1 MMPDTERNNL
11 GQQEEEQG
19 MSLEEYGLLF
29 LSRWYYFVAAV
40 IIAMTIAVFKILTTT
55 PVYQRNASVLIK
67 DNDQKSSGT
76 MQEIANLGI
85 ISSNTNIN
93 NEILTISAPVL
104 MQEATKRL
112 GLDLQISIKE
122 GLHTLPL
129 YNDAPVS
136 VVLDKRETAQ
146 PFTFKIKVDEDKSLV
161 IHDFTIF
168 AEEEIH
174 VKDIKTRIGQTVKTP
189 VGNLRIDETPVGLQD
204 FLGEEITVTKYPY
217 NAVAARYVGRLS
229 VALADKESTILNL
242 SINDEVPARAD
253 DLLVTL
259 VEVYN
264 EHWMHDKNLIAE
276 STSEFITERLNTL
289 SKELGDVD
297 QKISD
302 YKSSNLMPNL
312 QEASSMYMQ
321 QSGKNANE
329 LIQLNNQLSMAIYIK
344 EYLSDKNRAGQ
355 LLPTNT
361 GIGGTGI
368 EALIAS
374 YNQAVLTRNDLLSN
388 SSEDN
393 ALVQKMDRDLA
404 TQQTAIVR
412 SLENLI
418 AQIRKQISNAEA
430 NEALNNQKI
439 ASAPRQAQQLL
450 SIDRQQKVK
459 EALYIYL
466 LQKREENELSKTF
479 TAWNTR
485 IIQPPYGGGLTSP
498 RSASILLIAFALGLA
513 IPGGIIFLGEFLN
526 RTVRGRKDLEFMQVP
541 FLGEIPLLSRKK
553 HWWQHRQNNAERKI
567 YIRENSRNLI
577 NESFRLVRTKLDY
590 FVEKKDTANIIMITS
605 FNAGSGK
612 SFISGNLAK
621 TLSLGGKRILAIDL
635 DLRHAS
641 LSKLVDNPKQGLTS
655 YLCGATDDID
665 SVILHN
671 QFDGSV
677 DILPVGVVPPNPT
690 ELLQSEVMGK
700 LFEKL
705 KKEYD
710 VVLVDCPPIDIV
722 ADTNIVKKYAD
733 VSLFVVRVGLM
744 DRRLLKEVDKLY
756 QRKTY
761 NKMAIVLNGSQYV
774 STRYGHYRYGYTYG
788 YGYGYGY
795 GYHEKS

>member
-1 MMPDTERNNL
+1 MIQENQQSSL
-11 GQQEEEQG
+11 VQQEDEQSL
-19 MSLEEYGLLF
+19 SLEDYGLLF

-40 IIAMTIAVFKILTTT
+40 LIALAIAVFNILTTT
-55 PVYQRNASVLIK
+55 PIYQRNASLLIK

-93 NEILTISAPVL
+93 NEILTLTAPVM
-104 MQEATKRL
+104 MQETTKRL
-112 GLDLQISIKE
+112 GLDLQLAVTQ
-122 GLHTLPL
+122 GLRDKPL
-129 YNDAPVS
+129 YDDAPVS
-136 VVLDKRETAQ
+136 VVLEKRDAAL
-146 PFTFKIKVDEDKSLV
+146 PFTFKMKVAKDKS
-161 IHDFTIF
+161 IKIYDFCVY
-168 AEEEIH
+168 ADEEIN
-174 VKDIKTRIGQTVKTP
+174 VKDVQTRLGATFSTPIGKIR
-189 VGNLRIDETPVGLQD
+189 LEETPVGIED
-204 FLGEEITVTKYPY
+204 FCNEEITVTKYPL
-217 NAVAARYVGRLS
+217 NVIAARYAGRLS
-229 VALADKESTILNL
+229 VSMADKESTILNL
-242 SINDEVPARAD
+242 SMNDEVPARAD
-253 DLLVTL
+253 DVLMTL
-259 VEVYN
+259 IEVYN
-264 EHWMHDKNLIAE
+264 EHWIHDKNLIAE
-276 STSEFITERLNTL
+276 STSDFITERLNTL

-297 QKISD
+297 KQISD
-302 YKSSNLMPNL
+302 YKSNNLMPNL

-329 LIQLNNQLSMAIYIK
+329 LIELNNQLSMAIYIK

-368 EALIAS
+368 EALIAT
-374 YNQAVLTRNDLLSN
+374 YNQAVLMRNDLLSN

-393 ALVQKMDRDLA
+393 ALVKKMDRDLA

-430 NEALNNQKI
+430 NEARTNQKI

-485 IIQPPYGGGLTSP
+485 VIQPPYGGSITAP
-498 RSASILLIAFALGLA
+498 RSSSILLIALALGLA

-541 FLGEIPLLSRKK
+541 FLGEIPLLSSKK
-553 HWWQHRQNNAERKI
+553 HWWQHRKNNAERNI

-655 YLCGATDDID
+655 YLCGATDDLD

-700 LFEKL
+700 LFENL

-710 VVLVDCPPIDIV
+710 VILVDCPPIDIV

>member
-1 MMPDTERNNL
+1 
-11 GQQEEEQG
+11 
-19 MSLEEYGLLF
+19 
-29 LSRWYYFVAAV
+29 
-40 IIAMTIAVFKILTTT
+40 
-55 PVYQRNASVLIK
+55 
-67 DNDQKSSGT
+67 
-76 MQEIANLGI
+76 
-85 ISSNTNIN
+85 
-93 NEILTISAPVL
+93 
-104 MQEATKRL
+104 
-112 GLDLQISIKE
+112 
-122 GLHTLPL
+122 
-129 YNDAPVS
+129 
-136 VVLDKRETAQ
+136 
-146 PFTFKIKVDEDKSLV
+146 
-161 IHDFTIF
+161 
-168 AEEEIH
+168 
-174 VKDIKTRIGQTVKTP
+174 
-189 VGNLRIDETPVGLQD
+189 
-204 FLGEEITVTKYPY
+204 
-217 NAVAARYVGRLS
+217 
-229 VALADKESTILNL
+229 
-242 SINDEVPARAD
+242 
-253 DLLVTL
+253 
-259 VEVYN
+259 
-264 EHWMHDKNLIAE
+264 
-276 STSEFITERLNTL
+276 
-289 SKELGDVD
+289 
-297 QKISD
+297 
-302 YKSSNLMPNL
+302 
-312 QEASSMYMQ
+312 MYMQ
-321 QSGKNANE
+321 QSGKNAND

-344 EYLSDKNRAGQ
+344 DYLSDKNRAGQ

-393 ALVQKMDRDLA
+393 ALVKKMDRDLA

-430 NEALNNQKI
+430 NEALTNQKI

-485 IIQPPYGGGLTSP
+485 IIQPPYGGGLTAP

-513 IPGGIIFLGEFLN
+513 IPGGIIFLSEFLN
-526 RTVRGRKDLEFMQVP
+526 RTVRGRKDLETLHVP

-621 TLSLGGKRILAIDL
+621 TLSLGGKRVLAIDL

-641 LSKLVDNPKQGLTS
+641 LSKLVDTPKQGLTS
-655 YLCGATDDID
+655 FLCGATDDIQ
-665 SVILHN
+665 SVILRN

-677 DILPVGVVPPNPT
+677 DVLPVGVVPPNPT
-690 ELLQSEVMGK
+690 ELLQSDVMGN
-700 LFEKL
+700 LFEML

-710 VVLVDCPPIDIV
+710 VILVDCPPIDIV

-756 QRKTY
+756 LRHTY
-761 NKMAIVLNGSQYV
+761 NKMAILLNGSQYV

>member
-1 MMPDTERNNL
+1 MMLDTKKNNL

-29 LSRWYYFVAAV
+29 LSRWYYFVATV
-40 IIAMTIAVFKILTTT
+40 LIALTIAVFKVLTTT
-55 PVYQRNASVLIK
+55 PVYQRNAAVLVK
-67 DNDQKSSGT
+67 DNDQKMSGT
-76 MQEIANLGI
+76 TQELANLGI
-85 ISSNTNIN
+85 MGSNTNIN
-93 NEILTISAPVL
+93 NEILTLSAPVL
-104 MQEATKRL
+104 MQEATKKL
-112 GLDLQISIKE
+112 GLDLQISVKE
-122 GLHTLPL
+122 GLHDLPL
-129 YNDAPVS
+129 YNDAPIAVI
-136 VVLDKRETAQ
+136 LENRDLAQ
-146 PFTFKIKVDEDKSLV
+146 PFTFKIKATEDKRLK
-161 IHDFTIF
+161 IYDFVVYG
-168 AEEEIH
+168 EEEIH
-174 VKDIKTRIGQTVKTP
+174 VNDIAMRVGATVKTP
-189 VGNLRIDETPVGLQD
+189 IGRLRIEETSVGLAD
-204 FLGEEITVTKYPY
+204 YIDEEISVTKYPQ
-217 NAVAARYVGRLS
+217 ATIAARYSGRLS

-242 SINDEVPARAD
+242 CINDEVPARAD
-253 DLLVTL
+253 DLLMTL

-321 QSGKNANE
+321 QSGKNTNE
-329 LIQLNNQLSMAIYIK
+329 LLQLNNQLSMAIYIK
-344 EYLSDKNRAGQ
+344 EYLSDKSRAGQ

-368 EALIAS
+368 ETLIAT
-374 YNQAVLTRNDLLSN
+374 YNQTVLTRNDLLSN

-393 ALVQKMDRDLA
+393 ALVQKLDRDLA

-430 NEALNNQKI
+430 TEALTNKKI

-485 IIQPPYGGGLTSP
+485 IIQPPYGGGVTAP
-498 RSASILLIAFALGLA
+498 RKSYILLIALVLGLA
-513 IPGGIIFLGEFLN
+513 IPGGIIFLGEFFN
-526 RTVRGRKDLEFMQVP
+526 RSVRGRKDLEFMNVP
-541 FLGEIPLLSRKK
+541 FLGEIPLLSSKK
-553 HWWQHRQNNAERKI
+553 HWWQHRKNNAERKI

-590 FVEKKDTANIIMITS
+590 FAEKKDTANIIMITS

-621 TLSLGGKRILAIDL
+621 TLSLGGKRILAVDL

-641 LSKLVDNPKQGLTS
+641 LSKLVDQPKNGLTS
-655 YLCGATDDID
+655 YLCGATDKISDIVLRD
-665 SVILHN
+665 R
-671 QFDGSV
+671 FDGSV
-677 DILPVGVVPPNPT
+677 DVLPVGVVPPNPT
-690 ELLQSEVMGK
+690 ELLQNDRLGK
-700 LFEKL
+700 LFEEL
-705 KKEYD
+705 KNYYD
-710 VVLVDCPPIDIV
+710 AILVDCPPIDIV

-733 VSLFVVRVGLM
+733 ISIFVVRVGLM
-744 DRRLLKEVDKLY
+744 DRRLLREVEKLY

-761 NKMAIVLNGSQYV
+761 NKMAILLNGSQFV

-795 GYHEKS
+795 GYHEKA

>member
-1 MMPDTERNNL
+1 MIQENQQSSL
-11 GQQEEEQG
+11 VQQEDEQS
-19 MSLEEYGLLF
+19 MSLEDYGLLF

-40 IIAMTIAVFKILTTT
+40 LIALAIAVFNILTTT
-55 PVYQRNASVLIK
+55 PIYQRNASLLIK

-93 NEILTISAPVL
+93 NEILTLTAPVM
-104 MQEATKRL
+104 MQETTKRL
-112 GLDLQISIKE
+112 GLDLQLSVTQ
-122 GLHTLPL
+122 GLRDKPL
-129 YNDAPVS
+129 YDDAPVS
-136 VVLDKRETAQ
+136 VVLEKRDAAV
-146 PFTFKIKVDEDKSLV
+146 PFTFKMKVAKDKS
-161 IHDFTIF
+161 IKIYDFCVY
-168 AEEEIH
+168 ADEEIN
-174 VKDIKTRIGQTVKTP
+174 VKDVQTRLGATFSTPIGKIR
-189 VGNLRIDETPVGLQD
+189 LEETPVGIED
-204 FLGEEITVTKYPY
+204 FCNEEITVTKYPL
-217 NAVAARYVGRLS
+217 NVIAARYAGRLS
-229 VALADKESTILNL
+229 VSMADKESTILNL
-242 SINDEVPARAD
+242 SMNDEVSARAD
-253 DLLVTL
+253 DVLMTL

-264 EHWMHDKNLIAE
+264 EHWIHDKNLIAE
-276 STSEFITERLNTL
+276 STSDFITERLNTL

-297 QKISD
+297 KQISD
-302 YKSSNLMPNL
+302 YKSNNLMPNL

-329 LIQLNNQLSMAIYIK
+329 LIELNNQLSMAIYIK

-374 YNQAVLTRNDLLSN
+374 YNQAVLMRNDLLSN

-393 ALVQKMDRDLA
+393 ALVKKMDRDLA

-418 AQIRKQISNAEA
+418 AQIRKQITNAEV
-430 NEALNNQKI
+430 NEARTNQKI

-485 IIQPPYGGGLTSP
+485 VIQPPYGGSITAP
-498 RSASILLIAFALGLA
+498 RSSSILLIALALGLA

-541 FLGEIPLLSRKK
+541 FLGEIPLLSCKK
-553 HWWQHRQNNAERKI
+553 HWWQHRKNNAERKI

-612 SFISGNLAK
+612 SFISSNLAK

-655 YLCGATDDID
+655 YLCGATEDID

-700 LFEKL
+700 LFENL

-710 VVLVDCPPIDIV
+710 VILVDCPPIDIV

>member
-1 MMPDTERNNL
+1 MIQENQQSSL
-11 GQQEEEQG
+11 VQQEDEQS
-19 MSLEEYGLLF
+19 MSLEDYGLLF

-40 IIAMTIAVFKILTTT
+40 LIALAIAVFNILTTT
-55 PVYQRNASVLIK
+55 PIYQRNASLLIK

-93 NEILTISAPVL
+93 NEILTLTAPVM
-104 MQEATKRL
+104 MQETTKRL
-112 GLDLQISIKE
+112 GLDLQLSVTQ
-122 GLHTLPL
+122 GLRDKPL
-129 YNDAPVS
+129 YDDAPVS
-136 VVLDKRETAQ
+136 VVLEKRDAAL
-146 PFTFKIKVDEDKSLV
+146 PFTFKMKVAKDKS
-161 IHDFTIF
+161 IKIYDFCVY
-168 AEEEIH
+168 ADEEIN
-174 VKDIKTRIGQTVKTP
+174 VKDVQTRLGATFSTPIGKIR
-189 VGNLRIDETPVGLQD
+189 LEETPVGIED
-204 FLGEEITVTKYPY
+204 FCNEEITVTKYPL
-217 NAVAARYVGRLS
+217 NVIAARYAGRLS
-229 VALADKESTILNL
+229 VSMADKESTILNL
-242 SINDEVPARAD
+242 SMNDEVSARAD
-253 DLLVTL
+253 DVLMTL

-264 EHWMHDKNLIAE
+264 EHWIHDKNLIAE
-276 STSEFITERLNTL
+276 STSDFITERLNTL

-297 QKISD
+297 KQISD
-302 YKSSNLMPNL
+302 YKSNNLMPNL

-329 LIQLNNQLSMAIYIK
+329 LIELNNQLSMAIYIK

-374 YNQAVLTRNDLLSN
+374 YNQAVLMRNDLLSN

-393 ALVQKMDRDLA
+393 ALVKKMDRDLA

-430 NEALNNQKI
+430 NEARTNQKI

-485 IIQPPYGGGLTSP
+485 VIQPPYGGSITAP
-498 RSASILLIAFALGLA
+498 RSSSILLIALALGLA

-541 FLGEIPLLSRKK
+541 FLGEIPLLSSKK
-553 HWWQHRQNNAERKI
+553 HWWQHRKNNAERKI

-655 YLCGATDDID
+655 YLCGATEDID

-700 LFEKL
+700 LFENL

-710 VVLVDCPPIDIV
+710 VILVDCPPIDIV

-756 QRKTY
+756 QRHTY
-761 NKMAIVLNGSQYV
+761 NKMAILLNGSQYV

>member
-1 MMPDTERNNL
+1 M
-11 GQQEEEQG
+11 
-19 MSLEEYGLLF
+19 
-29 LSRWYYFVAAV
+29 
-40 IIAMTIAVFKILTTT
+40 
-55 PVYQRNASVLIK
+55 
-67 DNDQKSSGT
+67 
-76 MQEIANLGI
+76 
-85 ISSNTNIN
+85 
-93 NEILTISAPVL
+93 
-104 MQEATKRL
+104 
-112 GLDLQISIKE
+112 
-122 GLHTLPL
+122 
-129 YNDAPVS
+129 
-136 VVLDKRETAQ
+136 
-146 PFTFKIKVDEDKSLV
+146 
-161 IHDFTIF
+161 
-168 AEEEIH
+168 
-174 VKDIKTRIGQTVKTP
+174 
-189 VGNLRIDETPVGLQD
+189 
-204 FLGEEITVTKYPY
+204 
-217 NAVAARYVGRLS
+217 
-229 VALADKESTILNL
+229 
-242 SINDEVPARAD
+242 
-253 DLLVTL
+253 
-259 VEVYN
+259 
-264 EHWMHDKNLIAE
+264 
-276 STSEFITERLNTL
+276 
-289 SKELGDVD
+289 
-297 QKISD
+297 
-302 YKSSNLMPNL
+302 
-312 QEASSMYMQ
+312 
-321 QSGKNANE
+321 
-329 LIQLNNQLSMAIYIK
+329 
-344 EYLSDKNRAGQ
+344 
-355 LLPTNT
+355 
-361 GIGGTGI
+361 
-368 EALIAS
+368 
-374 YNQAVLTRNDLLSN
+374 
-388 SSEDN
+388 
-393 ALVQKMDRDLA
+393 
-404 TQQTAIVR
+404 
-412 SLENLI
+412 
-418 AQIRKQISNAEA
+418 
-430 NEALNNQKI
+430 
-439 ASAPRQAQQLL
+439 
-450 SIDRQQKVK
+450 
-459 EALYIYL
+459 IYL

-485 IIQPPYGGGLTSP
+485 VIQPPYGGSITAP
-498 RSASILLIAFALGLA
+498 RSSSILLIALALGLA

-541 FLGEIPLLSRKK
+541 FLGEIPLLSSKK
-553 HWWQHRQNNAERKI
+553 HWWQHRKNNAERKI

-655 YLCGATDDID
+655 YLCGATEDID

-700 LFEKL
+700 LFENL

-710 VVLVDCPPIDIV
+710 VILVDCPPIDIV

-761 NKMAIVLNGSQYV
+761 NKMAIMLNGSQYV

>member
-1 MMPDTERNNL
+1 MIQENQQSSL
-11 GQQEEEQG
+11 VQQEDEQS
-19 MSLEEYGLLF
+19 MSLEDYGLLF

-40 IIAMTIAVFKILTTT
+40 LIALAIAVFNILTTT
-55 PVYQRNASVLIK
+55 PIYQRNASLLIK

-93 NEILTISAPVL
+93 NEILTLTAPVM
-104 MQEATKRL
+104 MQETTKRL
-112 GLDLQISIKE
+112 GLDLQLSVTQ
-122 GLHTLPL
+122 GLRDKPL
-129 YNDAPVS
+129 YDDAPVS
-136 VVLDKRETAQ
+136 VVLEKRDAAL
-146 PFTFKIKVDEDKSLV
+146 PFTFKMKVAKDKS
-161 IHDFTIF
+161 IKIYDFCVY
-168 AEEEIH
+168 ADEEIN
-174 VKDIKTRIGQTVKTP
+174 VKDVQTRLGATFSTPIGKIR
-189 VGNLRIDETPVGLQD
+189 LEETPVGIED
-204 FLGEEITVTKYPY
+204 FCNKEITVTKYPL
-217 NAVAARYVGRLS
+217 NVIAARYAGRLS
-229 VALADKESTILNL
+229 VSMADKESTILNL
-242 SINDEVPARAD
+242 SMNDEVSARAD
-253 DLLVTL
+253 DVLMTL

-264 EHWMHDKNLIAE
+264 EHWIHDKNLIAE
-276 STSEFITERLNTL
+276 STSDFITERLNTL

-297 QKISD
+297 KQISD
-302 YKSSNLMPNL
+302 YKSNNLMPNL

-329 LIQLNNQLSMAIYIK
+329 LIELNNQLSMAIYIK

-374 YNQAVLTRNDLLSN
+374 YNQAVLMRNDLLSN

-393 ALVQKMDRDLA
+393 ALVKKMDRDLA

-418 AQIRKQISNAEA
+418 AQIRKQITNAEV
-430 NEALNNQKI
+430 NEARTNQKI

-485 IIQPPYGGGLTSP
+485 VIQPPYGGSITAP
-498 RSASILLIAFALGLA
+498 RSSSILLIALALGLA

-541 FLGEIPLLSRKK
+541 FLGEIPLLSSKK
-553 HWWQHRQNNAERKI
+553 HWWQHRKNNAERKI

-612 SFISGNLAK
+612 SFISSNLAK

-655 YLCGATDDID
+655 YLCGATEDID

-700 LFEKL
+700 LFENL

-710 VVLVDCPPIDIV
+710 VILVDCPPIDIV

>member
-1 MMPDTERNNL
+1 MMPDTERTNL
-11 GQQEEEQG
+11 GQQEEEHG
-19 MSLEEYGLLF
+19 LSLEEYGLLF

-67 DNDQKSSGT
+67 DDDQKSSGT

-104 MQEATKRL
+104 MQEAPKRL

-122 GLHTLPL
+122 GLHSLPL
-129 YNDAPVS
+129 YNNAPVS
-136 VVLDKRETAQ
+136 LVLDKRDTAL
-146 PFTFKIKVDEDKSLV
+146 PFTFNLKVEEDKSLV
-161 IHDFTIF
+161 IHDFTIYD
-168 AEEEIH
+168 EEEIH
-174 VKDIKTRIGQTVKTP
+174 VKDIKTRIGQAVQTP
-189 VGNLRIDETPVGLQD
+189 VGKLIINETPVGLTD
-204 FLGEEITVTKYPY
+204 YIGEEITVTKYPA
-217 NAVAARYVGRLS
+217 NAIAARYTGRLS

-321 QSGKNANE
+321 QSGKNAND

-344 EYLSDKNRAGQ
+344 DYLSDKNRAGQ

-393 ALVQKMDRDLA
+393 ALVKKMDRDLA

-430 NEALNNQKI
+430 NEALTNQKI

-485 IIQPPYGGGLTSP
+485 IIQPPYGGGLTAP

-513 IPGGIIFLGEFLN
+513 IPGGIIFLSEFLN
-526 RTVRGRKDLEFMQVP
+526 RTVRGRKDLETLHVP
-541 FLGEIPLLSRKK
+541 FLGEIPLLSSKK

-621 TLSLGGKRILAIDL
+621 TLSLGGKRVLAIDL

-655 YLCGATDDID
+655 FLCGNTDDIQ

-677 DILPVGVVPPNPT
+677 DVLPVGVVPPNPT
-690 ELLQSEVMGK
+690 ELLQSDVMGN
-700 LFEKL
+700 LFEML

-710 VVLVDCPPIDIV
+710 VILVDCPPIDIV

-756 QRKTY
+756 LRHTY
-761 NKMAIVLNGSQYV
+761 NKMAILLNGSQYV